1 MHAYTADVVCCGCD
15 SVDEL
20 LCGGL
25 REGHLTELFG
35 ESASGKT
42 QVSITGTL

>member
-1 MHAYTADVVCCGCD
+1 MHD

-42 QVSITGTL
+42 QVIITGTLWIIRALALT